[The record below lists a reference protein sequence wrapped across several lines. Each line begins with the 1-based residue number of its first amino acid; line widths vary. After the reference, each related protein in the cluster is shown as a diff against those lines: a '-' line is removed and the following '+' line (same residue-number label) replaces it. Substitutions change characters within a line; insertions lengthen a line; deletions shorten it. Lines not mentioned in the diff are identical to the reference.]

1 MSILE
6 EICYGDASPSKEYF
20 ANDAEYSNVLQIL
33 VHNEERIRTELTD
46 RGKESLEAHTDTQRE
61 VMCVGRKDAFIYGV
75 RYGVRVVSEAFGATS
90 I

>member
-6 EICYGDASPSKEYF
+6 EIWYGDTSPYKEYF

-33 VHNEERIRTELTD
+33 VHNEERIKTELTE
-46 RGKESLEAHTDTQRE
+46 RGKEMLEALTDTQRE
-61 VMCVGRKDAFIYGV
+61 LMCIGTKDAFIYGV

-90 I
+90 V